1 MVRYRNLPR
10 NLPGTCRSEP
20 APEPAPK
27 PFRNLSFRTCPGTPP
42 EPPGTRGPEPAPE
55 PPRNPSFGNLEPA
68 PEPGTRGSERN
79 LPGTREWFG
88 TCPETCPGTFP
99 EPVIRNLPRNLPEPA
114 PRKPPRNRPG
124 AYIGKDPI
132 AKAVREYSLCVC
144 SVSVSVVS
152 LMPGYIL
159 YTAPPPS
166 FTLCLRLYHLFS
178 HFTCQLAHA
187 TASSVEFSSV
197 RLLKHFIEMYSRI
210 MHYNS

>member
-1 MVRYRNLPR
+1 MNR
-10 NLPGTCRSEP
+10 NLPGTRGSEP
-20 APEPAPK
+20 VVQNLPRNPRNFPEPVV
-27 PFRNLSFRTCPGTPP
+27 RNLSFRTCPGTPRNFRNP
-42 EPPGTRGPEPAPE
+42 WFGTCRSEPAPE
-55 PPRNPSFGNLEPA
+55 PPGTSWNPWFG
-68 PEPGTRGSERN
+68 T
-79 LPGTREWFG
+79 WFG

-99 EPVIRNLPRNLPEPA
+99 EPVIRNLPRN
-114 PRKPPRNRPG
+114 RPG

-132 AKAVREYSLCVC
+132 AKAVGEYTVFCVCVC

-187 TASSVEFSSV
+187 TASSVEFSSL
-197 RLLKHFIEMYSRI
+197 RLRI
-210 MHYNS
+210 QESCITIHDF